1 MPHLKHLDGSIH
13 ACHFQFY
20 ANTYIITGQI
30 MNIEYK
36 TEHNP
41 TCKINFFWE
50 LARAKDFHEFSQR
63 IKSIINRMGFTDY
76 AFMRLNTTGT
86 QLGILFTHHKIADLY
101 ESKEFNDDSIILKHG
116 HVSTA
121 PIFLSTIQY
130 YTNNSPFETEIFKRS
145 HDLYRI
151 CKCYGFYDAYNIP
164 VKAFNGNGNVM
175 LILCARKME
184 SPDFRRQVG
193 KYKQDLNQLAQAIDY
208 VGTRKFPESFLNSKE
223 NSQIMVTPKPLQLLN
238 TLAKD
243 NITLK
248 NAASQL
254 SISLDTANKH
264 IANIKHALG
273 ANTQAA
279 AVYRAVKEGLIEP
292 DV

>member
-1 MPHLKHLDGSIH
+1 
-13 ACHFQFY
+13 
-20 ANTYIITGQI
+20 

-36 TEHNP
+36 TGNNSI
-41 TCKINFFWE
+41 CKINFFWE
-50 LARAKDFHEFSQR
+50 LARAKYFHEFSQR

-76 AFMRLNTTGT
+76 AFPRLNTTGT
-86 QLGILFTHHKIADLY
+86 HTGTLHTIDQEIIGTF
-101 ESKEFNDDSIILKHG
+101 ESKEFSDYSIILRHG
-116 HVSTA
+116 HVATTPVFS
-121 PIFLSTIQY
+121 STIQH

-145 HDLYRI
+145 HELSRI

-175 LILCARKME
+175 LILCTYKME

-193 KYKQDLNQLAQAIDY
+193 KYERDLNQLAQAIDY
-208 VGTRKFPESFLNSKE
+208 IGTRKFPESFLNSEE
-223 NSQIMVTPKPLQLLN
+223 NSYITVTPKPLQLLT

-248 NAASQL
+248 IAASQL
-254 SISLDTANKH
+254 GISLDTANKH

-279 AVYRAVKEGLIEP
+279 AVYLAIKEGLIEP